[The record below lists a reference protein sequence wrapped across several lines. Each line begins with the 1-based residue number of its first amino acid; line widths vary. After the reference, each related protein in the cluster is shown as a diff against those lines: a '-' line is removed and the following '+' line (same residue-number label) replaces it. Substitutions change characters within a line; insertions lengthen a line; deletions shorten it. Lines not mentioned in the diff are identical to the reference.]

1 MARSLI
7 SIDDLSTD
15 EIEAIFELADRFLD
29 EMATP
34 GKPYRVRG
42 RRTLARDY
50 ILSTLFYEP
59 STRTRLSFESAML
72 RLGGQVISSAEGGS
86 SSASKGETIA
96 DTVRVVENY
105 SDIIVI
111 RHGYEGAAM
120 VAADYTDLPVIN
132 AGDGGHEHPT
142 QTLCD
147 LYTLRAAHKQKNI
160 GKDLSFNDVTI
171 ELRGDLKHGRTV
183 HSLVYALAR
192 FGARIIPSHA
202 PGCDLPAHVKQR
214 LARDYNCFLLCK
226 QEIDDLSD
234 DDRGSDDFPEF
245 VYVTPQEPHQR
256 TLWTGAEASV
266 WFRLSLE
273 QRKALREMKTVDFFY
288 ATRFQK
294 ERHDS
299 SDEASTSED
308 YPAIDAKMLKEK
320 RYRRTQVM
328 HPLPRVDELSYEI
341 DQDPRGVYFKQAA
354 YGVPVRMALVAALL
368 ELFPSLLNRPV
379 ESRYPFYSNVEGVRC
394 VNSRCVTREEN
405 EQRYLSPKFAIVSET
420 PLTLRCVYCDLEYE
434 PSIVS
439 RSSTK
444 KYFDELSEWREI
456 YDRTPQD
463 LVLFASEQEAID
475 AGHQRRRGK
484 KRSTTQDVVETPT
497 VK

>member
-42 RRTLARDY
+42 RRTLARDF

-72 RLGGQVISSAEGGS
+72 RLGGQVISSAESAS

-105 SDIIVI
+105 ADIIVI
-111 RHGYEGAAM
+111 RHAHEGAAM

-147 LYTLRAAHKQKNI
+147 LYTLRAAHKQKNK

-202 PGCDLPAHVKQR
+202 PGCDLPAHVRQR
-214 LARDYNCFLLCK
+214 LARDYNCFLLRK
-226 QEIDDLSD
+226 QEIADLSD
-234 DDRGSDDFPEF
+234 DDFPEF
-245 VYVTPQEPHQR
+245 VYVTPKEPHQR
-256 TLWTGAEASV
+256 TLWTGAEANV

-294 ERHDS
+294 ERHDAPAEG
-299 SDEASTSED
+299 EAAEA
-308 YPAIDAKMLKEK
+308 YPAIDAAMLKEK
-320 RYRRTQVM
+320 RYRQTQVM

-354 YGVPVRMALVAALL
+354 YGVPVRMALVAAVL
-368 ELFPSLLNRPV
+368 ELFPSLLKTTVTP
-379 ESRYPFYSNVEGVRC
+379 RYPLFSNVEGLRC
-394 VNSRCVTREEN
+394 VNARCVTREIN
-405 EQRYLSPKFAIVSET
+405 EQRYLAPKFAIVNEK
-420 PLTLRCVYCDLEYE
+420 PLTLRCAYCDLEYE

-439 RSSTK
+439 RSSKK
-444 KYFDELSEWREI
+444 KYSDDLSEWREI
-456 YDRTPQD
+456 YDRTPRD
-463 LVLFASEQEAID
+463 LVLFVSEQEAID

-484 KRSTTQDVVETPT
+484 KRPVAPKVVQTP
-497 VK
+497 VAK

>member
-42 RRTLARDY
+42 RRTLGRDF

-72 RLGGQVISSAEGGS
+72 RLGGQVISSAESSS

-105 SDIIVI
+105 ADIMVI
-111 RHGYEGAAM
+111 RHAHEGAAM

-147 LYTLRAAHKQKNI
+147 LYTLRATHKQKNKD
-160 GKDLSFNDVTI
+160 KDLSFNDVTI

-202 PGCDLPAHVKQR
+202 PGCDLPEHVKQR
-214 LARDYNCFLLCK
+214 LARDYNCFLLRK
-226 QEIDDLSD
+226 QEIEDLS
-234 DDRGSDDFPEF
+234 GDDFPEF
-245 VYVTPQEPHQR
+245 VYVTPKEPHQR
-256 TLWTGAEASV
+256 TLWTGAEANV

-299 SDEASTSED
+299 EDEDVEHF
-308 YPAIDAKMLKEK
+308 PAIDAEMLKEK
-320 RYRRTQVM
+320 RYRQTQVM

-368 ELFPSLLNRPV
+368 ELFPSLLRSSVAP
-379 ESRYPFYSNVEGVRC
+379 RYPLFSNVEGVRC
-394 VNSRCVTREEN
+394 VNARCVTREVN
-405 EQRYLSPKFAIVSET
+405 EQRYVTPKFAIVDEA
-420 PLTLRCVYCDLEYE
+420 PLTLRCAYCDLEYE

-444 KYFDELSEWREI
+444 KYTDDLTEWREI
-456 YDRTPQD
+456 FERTPQD

-475 AGHQRRRGK
+475 AGHLRRRGK
-484 KRSTTQDVVETPT
+484 KRPPAANAVDTPSAT
-497 VK
+497 

>member
-15 EIEAIFELADRFLD
+15 EIEAIFDLADRFLD

-42 RRTLARDY
+42 RRTLGRDF

-72 RLGGQVISSAEGGS
+72 RLGGQVISSAESAS

-105 SDIIVI
+105 ADIIVI
-111 RHGYEGAAM
+111 RHAHEGAAM
-120 VAADYTDLPVIN
+120 VAADYSDLPVIN

-147 LYTLRAAHKQKNI
+147 LYTLRAAHRLKNK
-160 GKDLSFNDVTI
+160 GKNLSFNDVTI

-202 PGCDLPAHVKQR
+202 PGCDLPAHVRQR
-214 LARDYNCFLLCK
+214 LARDYNCYLLRK
-226 QEIDDLSD
+226 QEVADLRD
-234 DDRGSDDFPEF
+234 DDFPEF
-245 VYVTPQEPHQR
+245 VYVTPKEPHQR
-256 TLWTGAEASV
+256 TLWTGAEANV
-266 WFRLSLE
+266 WFRLSLD

-294 ERHDS
+294 ERHD
-299 SDEASTSED
+299 DADAGATVDD
-308 YPAIDAKMLKEK
+308 YPAIDAEMLKEK
-320 RYRRTQVM
+320 RYRQTQVM

-368 ELFPSLLNRPV
+368 QLFPSLLRSSVKP
-379 ESRYPFYSNVEGVRC
+379 RYPLFSNVEGVRC
-394 VNSRCVTREEN
+394 VNVRCVTREIN
-405 EQRYLSPKFAIVSET
+405 EQRYLAPKFAIVNEK
-420 PLTLRCVYCDLEYE
+420 PLTLRCAFCDLEYE

-444 KYFDELSEWREI
+444 KYSDDLSQWREI
-456 YDRTPQD
+456 YDRTPRD

-484 KRSTTQDVVETPT
+484 KRPPPPKVAGTPT
-497 VK
+497 AK

>member
-42 RRTLARDY
+42 RRTLARDF

-72 RLGGQVISSAEGGS
+72 RLGGQVISSAEGAS

-105 SDIIVI
+105 ADIMVI
-111 RHGYEGAAM
+111 RHAHEGAAM

-147 LYTLRAAHKQKNI
+147 LYTLRAAHKQKNK

-214 LARDYNCFLLCK
+214 LARDYNCFLLRK
-226 QEIDDLSD
+226 KEIDDLND
-234 DDRGSDDFPEF
+234 DDPSSKDFPEF
-245 VYVTPQEPHQR
+245 VYVTPKEPHQR

-294 ERHDS
+294 ERHES
-299 SDEASTSED
+299 SSEDDVAED

-320 RYRRTQVM
+320 RYRQTQVM

-368 ELFPSLLNRPV
+368 ELFPSLLKRSV
-379 ESRYPFYSNVEGVRC
+379 EPRYLLFSNVEGVRC
-394 VNSRCVTREEN
+394 VNARCVTQEKN
-405 EQRYLSPKFAIVSET
+405 EQRYLSPKFAIVNET
-420 PLTLRCVYCDLEYE
+420 PLTLRCAYCDLEYE
-434 PSIVS
+434 PRIVS
-439 RSSTK
+439 RSSKK
-444 KYFDELSEWREI
+444 KYTDDVSEWRGI
-456 YDRTPQD
+456 YERTPRD

-484 KRSTTQDVVETPT
+484 KRSATQKVAETPT
-497 VK
+497 AK